1 VHPQR
6 AKIYTRPTDHPSRKH
21 HIVVTPAFRNIGNI
35 TREIEFPY
43 SRNDLISDLL
53 SEQFDEVT
61 EIIEVDLISGT
72 AKNITRDVAEYLA
85 DHYDP
90 EDLYDNARQ
99 LCARFGFEV
108 EDEDSDYSDP
118 YAEHRL
124 TACDLGVG
132 RFA

>member
-1 VHPQR
+1 MASTP
-6 AKIYTRPTDHPSRKH
+6 YYPRPTDHPSRKH
-21 HIVVTPAFRNIGNI
+21 HIVVTPTFRNIGNI
-35 TREIEFPY
+35 TREIVFPY

-72 AKNITRDVAEYLA
+72 AKNITREIAAYLA
-85 DHYDP
+85 DHYEP

-108 EDEDSDYSDP
+108 EDEEPDYSDP

-124 TACDLGVG
+124 TAFDLGVG